1 MYDEGILDNGGI
13 AVKIKDIITILN
25 AQLLT
30 PQADLEQE
38 VHTACGSDMMSD
50 VLAYVKDQ
58 SALIT
63 GLTNPQVVRTAEM
76 MDMICIIFVRGKHA
90 DDTIVNLAAQR
101 NIAILQTPYSMFTAC
116 GMLYQHGLRGG
127 GEKQ

>member
-1 MYDEGILDNGGI
+1 MRICE
-13 AVKIKDIITILN
+13 IKTIVN
-25 AQLLT
+25 ASLLT
-30 PQADLEQE
+30 PSENSGLNIQYAFS
-38 VHTACGSDMMSD
+38 SDMMSD
-50 VLAYVKDQ
+50 VLADVKDQ